1 MMQDSTLKRFGVSM
15 DGNLLRRFDHF
26 VKLRGYENRSEAVRD
41 LVREAIIKQSWEDEE
56 QIIAGSILLFYN
68 HHQRNLLEEMTNI
81 QHGMHDLILA
91 TTHFHLNHDS
101 CLELIVVK
109 GKVKEIQEL
118 SHKLT
123 SLKGVTYGNFTAAP
137 VEHI

>member
-1 MMQDSTLKRFGVSM
+1 MQDSTLKRFGVSM
-15 DGNLLRRFDHF
+15 DGNLLRKFDHL
-26 VKLRGYENRSEAVRD
+26 VKERGYENRSEAVRD
-41 LVREAIIKQSWEDEE
+41 LVREAIIQQSWEDSE

-68 HHQRNLLEEMTNI
+68 HHHRNLLEEMTSI
-81 QHGMHDLILA
+81 QHSVHHLILA
-91 TTHFHLNHDS
+91 TTHFHLDQDS

-123 SLKGVTYGNFTAAP
+123 SLKGVGYGSFTVAP
-137 VEHI
+137 VEQV